1 MLEHVNE
8 LLSRLPVDM
17 PPFINEPTVYNETDN
32 VRIQCRSD
40 ATPRVRGATWQ
51 RDDIEVSSTAILQFS
66 SIQRNNA
73 SVYTCCALRL
83 VAGESLTTCSNFTIT
98 VQCEY
103 IVLFLPVSVSRLQI
117 TITHH
122 CLQALTYVFLVW

>member
-1 MLEHVNE
+1 
-8 LLSRLPVDM
+8 M

-32 VRIQCRSD
+32 VRIQCRSN

-51 RDDIEVSSTAILQFS
+51 RDGVEVSSSGILSFS

-73 SVYTCCALRL
+73 SVYTCCALR
-83 VAGESLTTCSNFTIT
+83 VIAEESVITCSNFTIT

-103 IVLFLPVSVSRLQI
+103 NS
-117 TITHH
+117 
-122 CLQALTYVFLVW
+122 